1 MTNAV
6 AAGWALSYV
15 NRVDGRMHLS
25 IHLPHYESELDRD
38 DARIMVTDGTSV
50 VVFPATI
57 VEREARLCAEG
68 VVPADTYRNGLWQVS
83 ISAPKGAPFQD
94 AGARIC
100 LADPNPIS
108 LLVIP
113 ESRPRDPY
121 LPRAARVLSTR
132 KQVAKSLGRVADQ
145 ALIELPPEQ
154 AARVRATLRRLARRT
169 VRRIFSS

>member
-6 AAGWALSYV
+6 AAGWAFSYA
-15 NRVDGRMHLS
+15 NRVDGRIHLS
-25 IHLPHYESELDRD
+25 IHLPHYGSEAGRD
-38 DARIMVTDGTSV
+38 DARIRVSDGTSV

-57 VEREARLCAEG
+57 VERAGRLYAQG

-94 AGARIC
+94 AVARIC

-108 LLVIP
+108 LLILP
-113 ESRPRDPY
+113 ESRPREPY

-132 KQVAKSLGRVADQ
+132 KQLARSLGRVADR
-145 ALIELPPEQ
+145 ALTELPPEQ
-154 AARVRATLRRLARRT
+154 AARVRAKLRRVARRSA
-169 VRRIFSS
+169 RRIFST